1 MAHVDG
7 KNLVATYDQV
17 ERLHT
22 VLLKGAG
29 KTLSLFWSGE
39 EYGMFS
45 HLLAY
50 TVR

>member
-7 KNLVATYDQV
+7 KNLVTKYDQV

-39 EYGMFS
+39 EYGSYS
-45 HLLAY
+45 HLFAY